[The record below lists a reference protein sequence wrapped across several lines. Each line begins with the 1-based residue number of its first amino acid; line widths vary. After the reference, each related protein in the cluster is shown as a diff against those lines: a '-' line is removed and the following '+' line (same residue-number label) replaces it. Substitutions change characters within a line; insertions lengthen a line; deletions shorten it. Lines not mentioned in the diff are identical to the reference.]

1 MFRNRLR
8 RHVAGRTLPRMIRL
22 DGVAREYGGWIAR
35 ARRRRVRALDGVSLH
50 VAPGTAM
57 GLVGPNGAGKSTL
70 IRLLLGYIRPTAG
83 SIAIDGAEPRAYVT
97 RRGVAYVP
105 EIVAI
110 PPSFTVAHAM
120 RVFAALAELPE
131 AAARTAAALER
142 VGMAD
147 AVDRRIGALSKG
159 MLQRVAIAQALLG
172 DRQVMVLDEPTSG
185 LDPEWIAEL
194 RAIVAEWRA
203 ADPARVVLIASHD
216 LDELERTTDRVAVLE
231 NGRLREVID
240 LKAPALRFPA
250 YRLEVE
256 STPHAGEAVRACFPG
271 AVAEEGPGL
280 AFRVQ
285 PADSDDLNRRVAA
298 LMQRGIAV
306 RALAPERETLEQ
318 RFHGTVGRQRD
329 GGRGKD
335 R

>member
-1 MFRNRLR
+1 
-8 RHVAGRTLPRMIRL
+8 MIHL
-22 DGVAREYGGWIAR
+22 DGVEKEYGGWTAR
-35 ARRRRVRALDGVSLH
+35 ARGRVVRALDGVTLH

-57 GLVGPNGAGKSTL
+57 GVVGPNGAGKSTL
-70 IRLLLGYIRPTAG
+70 IRLLLGYLRPSAG
-83 SIAIDGAEPRAYVT
+83 TVRIGGDEPRAYVAS
-97 RRGVAYVP
+97 RGIAYVP

-110 PPSFTVAHAM
+110 PPSFPVGHAM
-120 RVFAALAELPE
+120 RVFAALAELRE
-131 AAARTAAALER
+131 AATHTAAALER

-203 ADPARVVLIASHD
+203 ADPRRIVLIASHD

-240 LKAPALRFPA
+240 LRAPATRFPA

-256 STPHAGEAVRACFPG
+256 STAHAGDAVRACFPD
-271 AVAEEGPGL
+271 AVAEEGPSL

-285 PADSDDLNRRVAA
+285 PADADDLNRRVAELLRRGVVVHA
-298 LMQRGIAV
+298 LS
-306 RALAPERETLEQ
+306 PERETLEQ
-318 RFHGTVGRQRD
+318 RFHGTVGTRR
-329 GGRGKD
+329 GRGKG

>member
-1 MFRNRLR
+1 
-8 RHVAGRTLPRMIRL
+8 MIRL
-22 DGVAREYGGWIAR
+22 DGVEKRYGGWLAR
-35 ARRRRVRALDGVSLH
+35 ARGREVRALDGVSLH
-50 VAPGTAM
+50 VPPGTAL
-57 GLVGPNGAGKSTL
+57 GIVGPNGAGKSTL
-70 IRLLLGYIRPTAG
+70 IRLLLGYLRPTAG
-83 SIAIDGAEPRAYVT
+83 EVRVEGMEPRAYVGS
-97 RRGVAYVP
+97 RGVAYVP
-105 EIVAI
+105 EVVAI
-110 PPSFTVAHAM
+110 RPSFTVGHAM

-131 AAARTAAALER
+131 AATQTAAALER

-147 AVDRRIGALSKG
+147 AAGRRVGALSKG

-172 DRQVMVLDEPTSG
+172 ERKLMVLDEPTGG

-231 NGRLREVID
+231 SGRLREVID
-240 LKAPALRFPA
+240 LRAPALRFPA

-256 STPHAGEAVRACFPG
+256 GAHAGEAVRACFPD
-271 AVAEEGPGL
+271 AVAEEGPDL

-285 PADSDDLNRRVAA
+285 PADTDDLNRRVAE
-298 LMQRGIAV
+298 LLRRGVSV
-306 RALAPERETLEQ
+306 RALAPERETLEE
-318 RFHGTVGRQRD
+318 RFHGAVGRR
-329 GGRGKD
+329 GRKEG

>member
-1 MFRNRLR
+1 
-8 RHVAGRTLPRMIRL
+8 MIRL
-22 DGVAREYGGWIAR
+22 DGVEKEYGGWWAR
-35 ARRRRVRALDGVSLH
+35 ARGRVVRALDGVSLH

-57 GLVGPNGAGKSTL
+57 GIVGPNGAGKSTL

-83 SIAIDGAEPRAYVT
+83 EVRVEGVEPRAYAG
-97 RRGVAYVP
+97 RHGIAYVP
-105 EIVAI
+105 EVVAI
-110 PPSFTVAHAM
+110 PPSFTVGHAM

-131 AAARTAAALER
+131 AATRTAAALER

-147 AVDRRIGALSKG
+147 AVGRRIGALSKG

-172 DRQVMVLDEPTSG
+172 ERRLMVLDEPTSG

-216 LDELERTTDRVAVLE
+216 LDELERNTDRVAVLE
-231 NGRLREVID
+231 GGRVREVID
-240 LKAPALRFPA
+240 LRAPVLRFPA

-256 STPHAGEAVRACFPG
+256 GPSHAGDAVRACFPG
-271 AVAEEGPGL
+271 AVAEEGPDL

-285 PADSDDLNRRVAA
+285 PTDTDDLNRRVAELLKRGVSIHA
-298 LMQRGIAV
+298 LS
-306 RALAPERETLEQ
+306 PERETLEQ
-318 RFHGTVGRQRD
+318 RFHGTVRRRR
-329 GGRGKD
+329 GRGGA

>member
-1 MFRNRLR
+1 
-8 RHVAGRTLPRMIRL
+8 MIHL
-22 DGVAREYGGWIAR
+22 DGVEKEYGGWMAR
-35 ARRRRVRALDGVSLH
+35 ARGRVVRALDGVTLH
-50 VAPGTAM
+50 VPPGTAM
-57 GLVGPNGAGKSTL
+57 GVVGPNGAGKSTL
-70 IRLLLGYIRPTAG
+70 IRLLLGYLRPTAG
-83 SIAIDGAEPRAYVT
+83 SVVLDGAAPREYVAA
-97 RRGVAYVP
+97 RGIAYVP

-110 PPSFTVAHAM
+110 PPSFPVGHAL

-147 AVDRRIGALSKG
+147 AVEQRIGALSKG

-172 DRQVMVLDEPTSG
+172 DRRVMVLDEPTSG

-203 ADPARVVLIASHD
+203 ADPQRIVLIASHD

-240 LKAPALRFPA
+240 LRAPATGFPA

-256 STPHAGEAVRACFPG
+256 STPHAGEAVRACFPD
-271 AVAEEGPGL
+271 AVPEEGPGL

-285 PADSDDLNRRVAA
+285 PADADDLSRRVAA
-298 LMQRGIAV
+298 LLERGV
-306 RALAPERETLEQ
+306 RVHALAPERETLEQ
-318 RFHGTVGRQRD
+318 RFHGTVGRRRD
-329 GGRGKD
+329 RGKGK
-335 R
+335 

>member
-1 MFRNRLR
+1 
-8 RHVAGRTLPRMIRL
+8 MIRL
-22 DGVAREYGGWIAR
+22 DGVVKEYGGWVTR
-35 ARRRRVRALDGVSLH
+35 ARRRVVRALDGVTLH

-57 GLVGPNGAGKSTL
+57 GIVGPNGAGKSTL
-70 IRLLLGYIRPTAG
+70 IRLLLGYLHPSAG
-83 SIAIDGAEPRAYVT
+83 SVAIDGAEPRAYVG
-97 RRGVAYVP
+97 RRGIAYVP

-110 PPSFTVAHAM
+110 SPSFTVGHAM

-131 AAARTAAALER
+131 AATRTAAALER

-172 DRQVMVLDEPTSG
+172 DRQLMVLDEPTSG

-194 RAIVAEWRA
+194 RAIVAEWRS
-203 ADPARVVLIASHD
+203 ADPGRVVLIASHD

-240 LKAPALRFPA
+240 LRAPALHFPA

-256 STPHAGEAVRACFPG
+256 STPHAGEAVRACFPD
-271 AVAEEGPGL
+271 AVAEEGPEL

-285 PADSDDLNRRVAA
+285 PADADDLNRRVAE
-298 LMQRGIAV
+298 LLRRGV
-306 RALAPERETLEQ
+306 VVHALAPERETLEQ
-318 RFHGTVGRQRD
+318 RFHGAVGKQR
-329 GGRGKD
+329 GRGKP